1 MKILILGSGGR
12 EHALAWKL
20 AQSPGVSSIFCAPG
34 NPGISSHAELLAL
47 DPGDLRGIADAASR
61 EGIDLTVVGP
71 EQPLA
76 DGVVDLF
83 RERGLTIFGPT
94 REASALEWSKAF
106 AKGFMRRHSIPTAYF
121 QKFGAEL
128 LVEAKRYI
136 DSCSPPIVLK
146 ADGLAAGKGVLI
158 CNGKDEARDGLTR
171 MMEEKAFGEA
181 GATVVVEEYLE
192 GVEASVFAVSDGERF
207 VTLAPAQDY
216 KRAFDDDRGMNT
228 GGMGAYAPAPFVTQ
242 EVMETVRRKIITP
255 TLEGMA
261 AEGKPYAGCLYVGL
275 MLTQDGPKVVEYNA
289 RFGDPETQVVLP
301 LYDGNFAALLYG
313 AAGGRIPDEA
323 LAPGL
328 ERPAGHAVCV
338 VAAAEGYPGSYR
350 KGVEIRGLDSLAG
363 RGDIAVFHAGT
374 AMQGGRLVTSGGRV
388 LGVMAH
394 VREGVLADAMKVA
407 YEGLVGVSFDGMHF
421 RRDIG
426 RKGLTA

>member
-275 MLTQDGPKVVEYNA
+275 MLTQDGPK
-289 RFGDPETQVVLP
+289 
-301 LYDGNFAALLYG
+301 
-313 AAGGRIPDEA
+313 
-323 LAPGL
+323 
-328 ERPAGHAVCV
+328 
-338 VAAAEGYPGSYR
+338 
-350 KGVEIRGLDSLAG
+350 
-363 RGDIAVFHAGT
+363 
-374 AMQGGRLVTSGGRV
+374 
-388 LGVMAH
+388 
-394 VREGVLADAMKVA
+394 
-407 YEGLVGVSFDGMHF
+407 
-421 RRDIG
+421 
-426 RKGLTA
+426 